1 MYLVMKDSYKPEW
14 VCVIDGSL
22 AWTQERAR
30 ATEFRTLEAAWP
42 YLQKD
47 NLLINLDKG
56 FN

>member
-22 AWTQERAR
+22 AWTQVRAQ